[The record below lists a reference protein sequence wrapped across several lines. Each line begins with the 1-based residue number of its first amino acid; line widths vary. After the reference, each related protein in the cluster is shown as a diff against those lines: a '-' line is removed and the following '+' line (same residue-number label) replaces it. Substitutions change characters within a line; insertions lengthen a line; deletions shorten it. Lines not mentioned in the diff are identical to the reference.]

1 MPQTKRTHL
10 LLHDLWS
17 VTVYVPLFGIYLL
30 FFIKHS
36 DIIYSIFGHLDLR
49 GRTLKLISYFGF
61 GRDDAASCQNQS
73 QKYKAYE
80 NSLYYVSHAHA
91 FSSSIT
97 VTRGL
102 QEPKRNIRVCK
113 RSQFQLTG
121 TQIFRT
127 VSLCISHITTYF
139 NLLWPQT
146 RIPLQFFL
154 LVDNPV
160 LQNVAWKG
168 SNSSSQQDLNS
179 KPNQ

>member
-1 MPQTKRTHL
+1 M
-10 LLHDLWS
+10 
-17 VTVYVPLFGIYLL
+17 FGIYLL

-73 QKYKAYE
+73 QKYKAYK

-127 VSLCISHITTYF
+127 VSVYFTYYY
-139 NLLWPQT
+139 
-146 RIPLQFFL
+146 ILQF
-154 LVDNPV
+154 VMTSNKNPSAV
-160 LQNVAWKG
+160 FPASGQPSFTKCCMKRV
-168 SNSSSQQDLNS
+168 
-179 KPNQ
+179 